1 MNLDLLKDLPFSKD
15 LTLPKDFKEFTSPKD
30 TTLLENEHSPGR
42 DHTARL
48 KAETRD
54 MARNSP
60 LLGYLRFFF
69 NLPYWERTWIF
80 QDIVFSEKWILFY
93 ADNLMESQ
101 TLAKI
106 YK

>member
-1 MNLDLLKDLPFSKD
+1 MNLDLLEDLPFSED
-15 LTLPKDFKEFTSPKD
+15 LTSPKDFKEFTSPKD

-60 LLGYLRFFF
+60 LLGYSRSFF
-69 NLPYWERTWIF
+69 NLPYWKRTWIF
-80 QDIVFSEKWILFY
+80 QDIVFPGKSILFY
-93 ADNLMESQ
+93 TDNSIEFQ
-101 TLAKI
+101 TLANI